1 MSQSFTTLFYGSFDG
16 TTFTADNPPST
27 DSYGF
32 SDTLDGTENDL
43 TAVGDDSLET
53 AYGGV
58 FEVVGTIANV
68 GVVVDLDGMGD
79 YYLFT
84 NNPTVAQF
92 DSFTVDTT
100 SPYTYDVTCF
110 AAGTQIAAPGGER
123 AVETLE
129 PGDRVLTTEGE
140 TTVKWVGRRT
150 VHKLFT
156 PAEKFA
162 PVRVTAGALGNGLP
176 HTDLVLTADHA
187 LMLDGLAVNAG
198 ALVNG
203 TTIRFD
209 AMADLPEQVTYY
221 HVETEAHE
229 VILANG
235 TPAETYVDN
244 VGRRAFDN
252 FAEYQALC
260 GEERTID
267 EMPLPRIASAR
278 LLPADLRARLGLD
291 AEDVAVGF

>member
-1 MSQSFTTLFYGSFDG
+1 M
-16 TTFTADNPPST
+16 
-27 DSYGF
+27 
-32 SDTLDGTENDL
+32 
-43 TAVGDDSLET
+43 
-53 AYGGV
+53 
-58 FEVVGTIANV
+58 VGTIANV
-68 GVVVDLDGMGD
+68 GVVLDLDGFGN

-84 NNPTVAQF
+84 NNPNVEQN
-92 DSFTVDTT
+92 DSFTVDTIN
-100 SPYTYDVTCF
+100 PYAYNVTCF

-129 PGDRVLTTEGE
+129 PGDRVLTPEGE
-140 TTVKWVGRRT
+140 ATVTWVGRRT

-162 PVRVTAGALGNGLP
+162 PVRVTAGALGDGIP

-187 LMLDGLAVNAG
+187 LILDGMAVNAG

-221 HVETEAHE
+221 HVETDHHE

-291 AEDVAVGF
+291 AEDIAVGF